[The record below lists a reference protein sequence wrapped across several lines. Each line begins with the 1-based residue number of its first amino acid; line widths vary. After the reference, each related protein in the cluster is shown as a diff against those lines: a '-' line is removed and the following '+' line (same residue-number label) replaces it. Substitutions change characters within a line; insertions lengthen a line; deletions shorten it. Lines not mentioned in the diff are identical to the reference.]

1 MLRGVKAHKCNRPN
15 EQRKGKAEDQGKE
28 YMRGNKEEEQ
38 RSMSR
43 LKEPWL
49 KKFMQMQAG
58 SNRRK
63 PEVAYHSVIIP
74 SSGVGS
80 SHL

>member
-43 LKEPWL
+43 LRVMIEKVYADASR
-49 KKFMQMQAG
+49 F
-58 SNRRK
+58 
-63 PEVAYHSVIIP
+63 
-74 SSGVGS
+74 
-80 SHL
+80 

>member
-43 LKEPWL
+43 LKE
-49 KKFMQMQAG
+49 
-58 SNRRK
+58 S
-63 PEVAYHSVIIP
+63 
-74 SSGVGS
+74 
-80 SHL
+80 